1 MRSSYDGD
9 DANGS
14 NNNKNTINP
23 NNKNHLQSWDVRA
36 VNAQQLLPGAG
47 AAGGQHIL
55 RPKLGKVKCGVRTLG
70 KRFAVQNVCACTQG
84 RAAGCSS
91 SPAPVPQTARIANV
105 TYLQPTVIKAE
116 TERLPIKN
124 PE

>member
-14 NNNKNTINP
+14 NNNTVNP

-47 AAGGQHIL
+47 AAGGQHTL
-55 RPKLGKVKCGVRTLG
+55 RPKLGKVKCGVHTLG
-70 KRFAVQNVCACTQG
+70 KWFAVQNVCACTQG

-91 SPAPVPQTARIANV
+91 SPAPVPETARIANV